1 MLVWDMSHLEFD
13 TIWTFPTVPI
23 LKDIWQKIRCECSGT
38 QFSMKKRS
46 LILLF
51 VLLSAILCLLSA
63 CGPTVNQIKP
73 QQTPTVNQQFQGQL
87 TPIPTIPAYRC
98 GAWASHNMP
107 GAYSSIIIYARLTK
121 GSASG
126 FAGVMARAVVHFK
139 SGDVPSD
146 EQLISDASGYVAFA
160 LFLAGR
166 QPARVPATVD
176 VTFDTQGSPTTCT
189 AFFTP
194 R

>member
-1 MLVWDMSHLEFD
+1 
-13 TIWTFPTVPI
+13 
-23 LKDIWQKIRCECSGT
+23 
-38 QFSMKKRS
+38 MKKTYFIH
-46 LILLF
+46 LFILL
-51 VLLSAILCLLSA
+51 STTLCLFSA

-73 QQTPTVNQQFQGQL
+73 QQTLTVNQQFQDQL

-98 GAWASHNMP
+98 GAWASHNVP
-107 GAYSSIIIYARLTK
+107 DAYSSIIIYARLTK

-126 FAGVMARAVVHFK
+126 FAGVMAQAVVHFK
-139 SGDVPSD
+139 GRDVPSD
-146 EQLISDASGYVAFA
+146 AQPISDAGGYVAFD

-166 QPARVPATVD
+166 QPSRVPATVD
-176 VTFDTQGSPTTCT
+176 VTFNTQGSPTTCT